1 MSGNVEDGVH
11 FAAYT
16 SVMDRDDGLRPGR
29 DLTLEQGFVQV
40 KGIRPNVQED
50 RPRPAQD
57 KSVDRR
63 DKRKGGNDHF
73 VARLDVQQ
81 DGHHI
86 QGVGAR
92 GSQQHFRDA
101 ERFFEELAALFGK
114 QPIPGYFAGGDCLRN
129 IFYLVAHQGG
139 EVEINGAGGII
150 RHRLPDDVFQSFWA
164 GHEQ

>member
-86 QGVGAR
+86 QGVGA
-92 GSQQHFRDA
+92 GGGQQYFRNA
-101 ERFFEELAALFGK
+101 ERFFEKLAALFGK
-114 QPIPGYFAGGDCLRN
+114 RAVARYFAGGNCLRN
-129 IFYLVAHQGG
+129 IL
-139 EVEINGAGGII
+139 
-150 RHRLPDDVFQSFWA
+150 
-164 GHEQ
+164 